1 MFFLIPVGS
10 EEGVRRLPY
19 VTIGLIV
26 VNSIIWIITS
36 MVLSGQMGELQQ
48 LHERM
53 LEIEIHYTYRFVEMD
68 PGLLQE
74 MDYDKV
80 RERILAGEI
89 IPVGSEDFRQW
100 NNLYQHYK
108 EKSKH
113 LVFES
118 FGFKPNRFN
127 LLKLLSS
134 MFIHGNF
141 FHLLFNMLFLWLVGC
156 NIEDDWSW
164 KVFLGLYFV
173 AGLVAGIFHA
183 AAFPKS
189 TVPLIGASGA
199 IAGVMGAFMIRRYK
213 TKIRF
218 AYFFWFFFRP
228 LVGVFSI
235 YAGIALPIW
244 FLLQI
249 INASWG
255 METGTAYWAHIGG
268 FAFGAVMG
276 VSLKFFGIE
285 KKYIEPMVEDS
296 FEKLKVSA
304 SMKDA
309 NRLLDDGNTAA
320 AIPFLHQAM
329 QEEPHNC
336 DAALILARLHF
347 EQGNHD
353 DALTM
358 YNRALELALRKKNDE
373 IITAIYEEV
382 DEKRWIKG
390 LSERNLYT
398 LAGFYEGI
406 GKYDLAVKLYG
417 VYIHVYHQGAVRPK
431 AIYRTHKLFKEK
443 LQDDN
448 MARNALAFLHREY
461 PDWIPR

>member
-1 MFFLIPVGS
+1 
-10 EEGVRRLPY
+10 
-19 VTIGLIV
+19 
-26 VNSIIWIITS
+26 
-36 MVLSGQMGELQQ
+36 
-48 LHERM
+48 
-53 LEIEIHYTYRFVEMD
+53 
-68 PGLLQE
+68 
-74 MDYDKV
+74 
-80 RERILAGEI
+80 
-89 IPVGSEDFRQW
+89 
-100 NNLYQHYK
+100 
-108 EKSKH
+108 
-113 LVFES
+113 
-118 FGFKPNRFN
+118 
-127 LLKLLSS
+127 
-134 MFIHGNF
+134 
-141 FHLLFNMLFLWLVGC
+141 
-156 NIEDDWSW
+156 
-164 KVFLGLYFV
+164 
-173 AGLVAGIFHA
+173 
-183 AAFPKS
+183 
-189 TVPLIGASGA
+189 
-199 IAGVMGAFMIRRYK
+199 
-213 TKIRF
+213 
-218 AYFFWFFFRP
+218 
-228 LVGVFSI
+228 
-235 YAGIALPIW
+235 
-244 FLLQI
+244 
-249 INASWG
+249 